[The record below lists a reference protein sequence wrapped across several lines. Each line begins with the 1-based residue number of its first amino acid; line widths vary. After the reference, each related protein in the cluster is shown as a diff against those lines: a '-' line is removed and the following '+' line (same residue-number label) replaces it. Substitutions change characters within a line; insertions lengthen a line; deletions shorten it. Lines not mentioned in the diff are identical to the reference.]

1 MIDQLISEVIWQSY
15 LTYIWNEKES
25 CEALSINVFT
35 TSKINLGTNG
45 GKELMSKEMKSN
57 S

>member
-25 CEALSINVFT
+25 GEALSINVLT